1 MKLLAFFKNKIVLSF
16 LAAYLVSYY
25 LYIVLQQGRLM
36 PVPIYL
42 KPCFFNGQVAS
53 SLCNYPDNSSLLALY
68 VNIISV
74 WFIFFFFYIC
84 FTLYEILMDY
94 WRSQKKK

>member
-16 LAAYLVSYY
+16 LTAYVVSYY
-25 LYIVLQQGRLM
+25 LYIVLQHGQLM

-42 KPCFFNGQVAS
+42 KPCFLSGQAAS
-53 SLCNYPDNSSLLALY
+53 TLCNYPDNSSLLALY

-84 FTLYEILMDY
+84 FTLYGILVDY
-94 WRSQKKK
+94 WRFQEKK